1 MKILVTGGNNGL
13 GLDLCSSLLK
23 DGHEVFAIS
32 KNINNLRKIQ
42 NINFKYFKVD
52 IRKYKKV
59 KDTFA
64 QIKKKYK
71 KFDILVNNAGIYS
84 KSLLQKLSCGEI
96 DRIIDTIV
104 KGTIYVSK
112 LMLMELLPGPGKIII
127 INSVAGTHGIRE
139 ETVYSASKF
148 ALRGFAE
155 SLQYELKNKKI
166 SITNI
171 YPGGINT
178 SLWNKKN
185 VYNGNINKLLK
196 TQDII
201 KIINLIINFP
211 TSQIFKNLTIY
222 PTNEDH

>member
-64 QIKKKYK
+64 KIKKKYK

-84 KSLLQKLSCGEI
+84 KSLLQKLSCREI
-96 DRIIDTIV
+96 DRIIDTNV
-104 KGTIYVSK
+104 KGTMYVSK

-155 SLQYELKNKKI
+155 SLQYELKSKKI

-178 SLWNKKN
+178 SLWNKEN